1 MKESKNNFWNQR
13 YDAEDYVYG
22 TSPNDFFKEQLT
34 KINKGDLL
42 LPAEG
47 EGRNALYAAKQGWNV
62 MAFDSSESG
71 KQKALKLASE
81 HKVAFNYEV
90 KDVLSFKTN
99 ERFDVLGLIYAHF
112 PKDIR
117 KSANQYLLQFLKPN
131 GTVIFEAFAKEQLAN
146 ASGGP
151 KNLDML
157 FSIEDIQNEFSGLEF
172 ELLQQQ
178 TIQLNEGEHHKGKA
192 EVIRFVGRKK

>member
-47 EGRNALYAAKQGWNV
+47 EGRNAIYAAKQGWNV

-99 ERFDVLGLIYAHF
+99 EQFDVLGLIYAHF

-117 KSANQYLLQFLKPN
+117 KSANQYLLQFLKSN
-131 GTVIFEAFAKEQLAN
+131 GTVIFEAFAKEQLEN

-172 ELLQQQ
+172 EFLQQQ